1 MFPLQLHLQV
11 SFTPHNT
18 GHQKQGHHS
27 WRPHCPGPAASHSG
41 SSYSDGESAREEA
54 GARGLYLSWF
64 PQRSRRDTP
73 RTHLDSAGLLPEAGG
88 VPDPKTRYCPV
99 STEPPL
105 PLALHLAPNTR
116 HQDFWLPTHSPAIKM
131 SAGNTPAVPLADV
144 RSPGNAPLLHVHWMT
159 VALVQGVLGNVVPRS

>member
-11 SFTPHNT
+11 SFTPRNT

-41 SSYSDGESAREEA
+41 SSYSDGESAREEV

-64 PQRSRRDTP
+64 PQRSRRDAP

-105 PLALHLAPNTR
+105 PSWPFTS
-116 HQDFWLPTHSPAIKM
+116 LPTPDAKTSDRPQTLQQSKCPPGIHQQSHWRM
-131 SAGNTPAVPLADV
+131 FGLQGTPRFCTFIGWP
-144 RSPGNAPLLHVHWMT
+144 
-159 VALVQGVLGNVVPRS
+159 